1 MGRKRM
7 RYLEVDDLR
16 TMATVSVEEAS
27 FLIGLSRT
35 ATYEACDK
43 GYIECIRIG
52 KRIRVL
58 ARPLFRMLTGSAAA
72 FDVAVGDMPSQAEV
86 MEDADQ

>member
-1 MGRKRM
+1 M
-7 RYLEVDDLR
+7 RYLKVDDLR
-16 TMATVSVEEAS
+16 TMATISVEEAS

-43 GYIECIRIG
+43 GHIECIRIG

-72 FDVAVGDMPSQAEV
+72 VDVAVGSVPPIPEV
-86 MEDADQ
+86 MEGADQ